1 MDEIQLYF
9 TKCGAVT
16 CLSVDYILLGI
27 EVVGDMQF
35 VVTNGAMNFHWK
47 LCYTSGTTSRAS

>member
-9 TKCGAVT
+9 LSVELLAT
-16 CLSVDYILLGI
+16 CLSVDTSYYILLGI

-35 VVTNGAMNFHWK
+35 VVTNGAMKFH
-47 LCYTSGTTSRAS
+47 